1 MDGSFERGATVGSY
15 RILRAVGN
23 GGMGSVYEAEHVRL
37 GTRYALKV
45 FRFEGTNRE
54 FLRKRFLAEAK
65 VLARLD
71 NPRIVRVYDMDV
83 EESFAW
89 FTMNY
94 VEGTDGV
101 LRTLADVP
109 QAGRTP
115 TDRIVGWYEDVRAA
129 LTAVHAAGVVHRDV
143 KLENVLLAR
152 DGHAVLADF
161 GICRILDD
169 RLRGEV
175 NVTRT
180 MASKDEDMKVVLGT
194 AAYLAPEIRAEGE
207 ATAATDLYALGV
219 AFFRLLTGLWYEPG
233 PHAFDLLAPFD
244 RRWKTV
250 LAALLAENPS
260 ERSALPFRVAV
271 RRRCLWPLVGMVAS
285 AVAASVLTA
294 LFIRLRQPS
303 AQVPSVQE
311 SADVAEKGDVSVEE
325 VFSIPDSIK

>member
-1 MDGSFERGATVGSY
+1 MDGSFERGATIGSY

-23 GGMGSVYEAEHVRL
+23 GGMGSVYEVEHVRL

-45 FRFEGTNRE
+45 LRFEGTNRE

-71 NPRIVRVYDMDV
+71 NLRIVRVYDMDV

-94 VEGTDGV
+94 VEGPDGV

-115 TDRIVGWYEDVRAA
+115 TERIVGWYEDVRAA
-129 LTAVHAAGVVHRDV
+129 LEVVHAAGVVHRDV
-143 KLENVLLAR
+143 KLENVLVAC
-152 DGHAVLADF
+152 DGHVVLADF

-175 NVTRT
+175 SVTRT

-194 AAYLAPEIRAEGE
+194 AAYLAPEIRAGGE

-219 AFFRLLTGLWYEPG
+219 AFFRLLTGMWYEPG

-250 LAALLAENPS
+250 LAALLAENPD
-260 ERSALPFRVAV
+260 ERFALPFCVAV
-271 RRRCLWPLVGMVAS
+271 RRRCLWPLVGMVAAAVVAS
-285 AVAASVLTA
+285 ALTV
-294 LFIRLRQPS
+294 LFIRLRQPI
-303 AQVPSVQE
+303 AQEP
-311 SADVAEKGDVSVEE
+311 AHVAEKGDVLVEE
-325 VFSIPDSIK
+325 VFSIPDSVE

>member
-1 MDGSFERGATVGSY
+1 MGA
-15 RILRAVGN
+15 
-23 GGMGSVYEAEHVRL
+23 VYEAEHVRL

-65 VLARLD
+65 VLARID
-71 NPRIVRVYDMDV
+71 NPRIVRVYDLDV
-83 EESFAW
+83 AEDFAW
-89 FTMNY
+89 FAMNY
-94 VEGTDGV
+94 VEGADGV
-101 LRTLADVP
+101 PRTLAAVP

-115 TDRIVGWYEDVRAA
+115 VERIVGWYEDVRAA

-143 KLENVLLAR
+143 KLENVLIDR
-152 DGHAVLADF
+152 DGHAVLSDF

-250 LAALLAENPS
+250 LAALLAENPA
-260 ERSALPFRVAV
+260 ERSALSFRVAV
-271 RRRCLWPLVGMVAS
+271 RRRCLWPFVGMVAS
-285 AVAASVLTA
+285 AVVASVLTV
-294 LFIRLRQPS
+294 LFVRLRQPS
-303 AQVPSVQE
+303 AQEP
-311 SADVAEKGDVSVEE
+311 AHAAEKDDASVEE
-325 VFSIPDSIK
+325 VFSIPDSVR

>member
-1 MDGSFERGATVGSY
+1 
-15 RILRAVGN
+15 
-23 GGMGSVYEAEHVRL
+23 MGSVYEVEHVRL

-45 FRFEGTNRE
+45 FRFEGENRE

-71 NPRIVRVYDMDV
+71 HPHIVRVYDMDV

-94 VEGTDGV
+94 VDGPDGV

-109 QAGRTP
+109 QAGQTSA
-115 TDRIVGWYEDVRAA
+115 DLIAGWYEDVRAA
-129 LTAVHAAGVVHRDV
+129 LTAVHSVGVVHRDV
-143 KLENVLLAR
+143 KLENVLIAR

-180 MASKDEDMKVVLGT
+180 MAAKDEDMKVVLGT
-194 AAYLAPEIRAEGE
+194 AAYLAPEIRSGGE

-244 RRWKTV
+244 RRWKV
-250 LAALLAENPS
+250 VFAALLAADPA
-260 ERSALPFRVAV
+260 ERSAVPFRVSV
-271 RRRCLWPLVGMVAS
+271 RRRRLWPLVGMVAS
-285 AVAASVLTA
+285 AAVASVLTA
-294 LFIRLRQPS
+294 LVIRFRQSS
-303 AQVPSVQE
+303 AQEPTRMTE
-311 SADVAEKGDVSVEE
+311 NDDVSVEE
-325 VFSIPDSIK
+325 FFSIPDSVK

>member
-1 MDGSFERGATVGSY
+1 MDGNFERGATVGSY

-23 GGMGSVYEAEHVRL
+23 GGMGAVYEAEHVRL

-65 VLARLD
+65 VLARID

-83 EESFAW
+83 AGDFAW
-89 FTMNY
+89 FAMNY
-94 VEGTDGV
+94 VEGADGV
-101 LRTLADVP
+101 QRTLAAVP

-115 TDRIVGWYEDVRAA
+115 VERIVGWYEDVRAA

-143 KLENVLLAR
+143 KLENVLIDR

-180 MASKDEDMKVVLGT
+180 MVSKDEDMKVVLGT

-250 LAALLAENPS
+250 LAALLAENPA

-271 RRRCLWPLVGMVAS
+271 RRRCLWPFVGMVAS
-285 AVAASVLTA
+285 AVVASVLTA
-294 LFIRLRQPS
+294 LFVRLRQPS
-303 AQVPSVQE
+303 AQEP
-311 SADVAEKGDVSVEE
+311 AHAAEKDDASVEE
-325 VFSIPDSIK
+325 VFSIPDSVR